1 MKAIVASQPGGPE
14 VLRLTDRERP
24 EPGPGEVLIAVAAAG
39 VNRPDIMQRSGALP
53 APPGVTDVLGLE
65 VCGTVIALGEGV
77 ESPAPGA
84 TVMAL
89 LNGGGYAEY
98 AIASAA
104 LCLPVPEGIS
114 PTEAAVL
121 PEGLFTLWHNL
132 FERGRLAPGETVLI
146 HGGASGIG
154 TLGIQLAQAVGAQ
167 VITTAGGAE
176 KCARLEAMGARA
188 IDYRKGPHAA
198 PVLELTGGRGVEV
211 VLDITGGEALAQNL
225 DCLAPEGRHVSLSF
239 MAGPQAQVD
248 LSKVMRKGLWLTSS
262 TLRPKPAH
270 EKARLARAVTRHLL
284 PLLGPGK
291 VAPVLSRSFP
301 LAEAAQAHRWLEG
314 GENFGKVALDV
325 AALPD

>member
-1 MKAIVASQPGGPE
+1 MKAITASQPGGPE
-14 VLRLTDRERP
+14 VLEVTERP
-24 EPGPGEVLIAVAAAG
+24 QPQPGPGEVLIEVAAAG

-53 APPGVTDVLGLE
+53 APPGVTDILGLE
-65 VCGTVIALGEGV
+65 VSGTVLAVGEGV
-77 ESPAPGA
+77 QSPAVGDN
-84 TVMAL
+84 VMAL
-89 LNGGGYAEY
+89 LNGGGYAEC
-98 AIASAA
+98 ALASAD
-104 LCLPVPEGIS
+104 LCLPVPEGLS
-114 PTEAAVL
+114 LTEAAVL

-146 HGGASGIG
+146 HGGSSGIG
-154 TLGIQLAQAVGAQ
+154 TLGIQLALATGAQ
-167 VITTAGGAE
+167 VITTAGGPE

-188 IDYRKGPHAA
+188 IDYRKGPHAEA
-198 PVLELTGGRGVEV
+198 VLDLTQGEGVNV
-211 VLDITGGEALAQNL
+211 VLDIVGGEALAQNL

-270 EKARLARAVTRHLL
+270 EKARLSRAVRQHLL

-301 LAEAAQAHRWLEG
+301 LAEAAEAHRFLESG
-314 GENFGKVALDV
+314 QNFGKIALQIAPTD
-325 AALPD
+325 